1 MQQSNQ
7 SQISFL
13 GLDPESPTTLT
24 NLTITNSIKSDVSLV
39 KDPEFW
45 RRFSVA
51 IHQDEEQAR
60 QSEREK
66 TESESWLA
74 RQRKKT
80 HRSKVWGFVI
90 ALIIVLIA
98 CGAGIAIWL
107 LSKNNW
113 LRKDTHHAG
122 HTQP

>member
-1 MQQSNQ
+1 MQQSNL
-7 SQISFL
+7 SQVSFL
-13 GLDPESPTTLT
+13 GREPESPATLT
-24 NLTITNSIKSDVSLV
+24 NLTITNSINSDVSLV

-51 IHQDEEQAR
+51 IHRDEEQA
-60 QSEREK
+60 QQPERKK

-74 RQRKKT
+74 RQRKKN
-80 HRSKVWGFVI
+80 HRSKVWGFLI
-90 ALIIVLIA
+90 ALVIVLIA

-113 LRKDTHHAG
+113 LRKDTHHAD
-122 HTQP
+122 HT